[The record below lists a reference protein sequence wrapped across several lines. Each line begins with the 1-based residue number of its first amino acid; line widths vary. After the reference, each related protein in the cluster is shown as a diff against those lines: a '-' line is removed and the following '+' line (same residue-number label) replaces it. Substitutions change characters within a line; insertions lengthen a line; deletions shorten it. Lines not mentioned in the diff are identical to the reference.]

1 MRGYAALALVS
12 IALIAG
18 PASSEE
24 LVPHTLARD
33 TFNTALDAASAE
45 IEGCKQQST
54 IVGMYKTAVE
64 KGKEDQFI
72 DALGPNSEVAV
83 YLLTEKAKGNPVG
96 DPYQYLSDCVSGL
109 QKQLALRKM
118 K

>member
-1 MRGYAALALVS
+1 MRGYAAMAFVSLALVANS
-12 IALIAG
+12 
-18 PASSEE
+18 ASSEE
-24 LVPHTLARD
+24 LVPHALARN
-33 TFNTALDAASAE
+33 TFNTALDSASME

-54 IVGMYKTAVE
+54 IVSMYKAAVQ

-72 DALGPNSEVAV
+72 DALGPKSEVAV
-83 YLLTEKAKGNPVG
+83 YLLSEKAKGNSEG
-96 DPYQYLSDCVSGL
+96 DPYQYLSDCVSEI